1 MPCVPQL
8 NPTTAQNASR
18 PVNQLEIVA
27 AIPVEP
33 SAVRPTNSRGK
44 GAHKAGRKGLTTV
57 LWNVDDSYRAAN
69 TTAVK
74 TATRVHVLRVWK
86 QASKMSPVI
95 VDVLVW
101 MLLSAV
107 ALNSPI
113 VPILVNGLIP
123 VVMYVFFITT
133 AILMTNLAR
142 LVLSSSLVNVCAVKR
157 ISRTFHAIV
166 NRRIVV

>member
-1 MPCVPQL
+1 
-8 NPTTAQNASR
+8 
-18 PVNQLEIVA
+18 VA
-27 AIPVEP
+27 AIPVER
-33 SAVRPTNSRGK
+33 SAVRPTNSRGN
-44 GAHKAGRKGLTTV
+44 GAPKAGRKGLTTA
-57 LWNVDDSYRAAN
+57 LWNVDDFYRAAN

-74 TATRVHVLRVWK
+74 TATRAHVLLVWK

-101 MLLSAV
+101 MLLSGV
-107 ALNSPI
+107 VLNSPI

-123 VVMYVFFITT
+123 AVTYVFFITT

-142 LVLSSSLVNVCAVKR
+142 LVLSSSLVNVCAAKR

-166 NRRIVV
+166 NRRIAA